1 MAWFSYSLSFLG
13 HLLRFTTL
21 DTALHDDARVYHK
34 HYYSRESVFLWRASP
49 INCQPLG
56 ASLAYLYCSSARE
69 GSSWYSVS
77 EILTPNCLLNF
88 SFWQSQH
95 QTFWAAA
102 GWNGFVQLLWSKGDG
117 FFNTFPFVFF
127 TVFWPEYRIHL
138 INEEDYV
145 IISIVCTIVQKCTAA
160 HKCILPWW

>member
-69 GSSWYSVS
+69 GRGWYSVS

-95 QTFWAAA
+95 QTFWA
-102 GWNGFVQLLWSKGDG
+102 NLVEMDSFNSYDQRVTDFSTLFPSYSLLYFDL
-117 FFNTFPFVFF
+117 NT
-127 TVFWPEYRIHL
+127 EYRSDQWRRLCNHFYCL
-138 INEEDYV
+138 HNCAEMY
-145 IISIVCTIVQKCTAA
+145 CC
-160 HKCILPWW
+160 P